1 VQRAWHITSA
11 LPTMVHG
18 EAFGIITG
26 QPHNPYEPR
35 ACIRQ
40 LGINWTALFL
50 RNLYKYPAVK

>member
-1 VQRAWHITSA
+1 
-11 LPTMVHG
+11 MVHG